1 MSTVAPR
8 KYTVTLDDTNHCYV
22 IKPLKINNTMDVATF
37 FRVIK
42 AKTKI
47 SWKDLAAFSGLSSAS
62 RAFRVAYLTKLRE
75 DMTALNEYLVV
86 DATSQT
92 AYFYDKNHKPEG
104 TIAVHVGPT
113 LVNNEPTSQTVTT
126 NIPVRV
132 GSRVNIGDT
141 LNRNLTMTITP
152 TNGYILGVNDVN
164 LCSPN
169 IPYVVSGSKNSLN
182 RILKNMNFV
191 AVAAGSASI
200 VIAVTDHS
208 TALNG
213 TVSTTINM
221 TAVAG
226 TVVSIP
232 TITLPENPVA
242 VLNTDCDVG
251 TITVADDDGKLMEV
265 TVQPFGCEVFG
276 FKSFLGV
283 LVPGTAH
290 SVYGR
295 PETLNEELA
304 NLKIRATQTNA
315 QIGVQLV
322 CGKTIIRKYVAFS
335 VADGSDGNYLQPGED
350 TDDSNGVTDTPA
362 VASDA
367 GTDPVEEPQVEKP
380 QTDTVEEPQI
390 VINSSELIGAAGEE
404 LDLGLSFTGSDDTKL
419 STKISVTGC
428 SITGLSSG
436 SDIADGDSRTFSGT
450 VTQLNTKLAN
460 AKIVLG
466 EEDGIVSIVYNGET
480 NTINVTVSAA

>member
-200 VIAVTDHS
+200 VIAVTDRS

-295 PETLNEELA
+295 PETLNEE
-304 NLKIRATQTNA
+304 
-315 QIGVQLV
+315 
-322 CGKTIIRKYVAFS
+322 
-335 VADGSDGNYLQPGED
+335 
-350 TDDSNGVTDTPA
+350 
-362 VASDA
+362 
-367 GTDPVEEPQVEKP
+367 
-380 QTDTVEEPQI
+380 
-390 VINSSELIGAAGEE
+390 
-404 LDLGLSFTGSDDTKL
+404 
-419 STKISVTGC
+419 
-428 SITGLSSG
+428 
-436 SDIADGDSRTFSGT
+436 
-450 VTQLNTKLAN
+450 
-460 AKIVLG
+460 
-466 EEDGIVSIVYNGET
+466 
-480 NTINVTVSAA
+480 